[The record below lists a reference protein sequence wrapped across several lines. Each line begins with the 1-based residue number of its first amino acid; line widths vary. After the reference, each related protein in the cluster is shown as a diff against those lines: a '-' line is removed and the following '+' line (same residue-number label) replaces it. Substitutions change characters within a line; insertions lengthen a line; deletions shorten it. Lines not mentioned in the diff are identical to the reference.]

1 MAKLFLKKL
10 SISDYEYSFFGG
22 RDLTWISCMID
33 TNIIKGGYNLSFLYD
48 TYMIHIE
55 YCNFRACF

>member
-1 MAKLFLKKL
+1 MTKFFFEKNHLFL
-10 SISDYEYSFFGG
+10 I
-22 RDLTWISCMID
+22 